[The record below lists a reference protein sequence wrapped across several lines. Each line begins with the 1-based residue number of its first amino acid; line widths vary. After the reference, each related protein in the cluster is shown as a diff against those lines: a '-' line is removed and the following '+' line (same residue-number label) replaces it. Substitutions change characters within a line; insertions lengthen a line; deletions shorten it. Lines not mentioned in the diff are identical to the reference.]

1 ARPAR
6 RGGVFWSRMLTVER
20 TTHIGA
26 SGCAPYQ
33 RDRAPRSD
41 DLLSRRAAEGMR
53 LELQVYS
60 LQIPVDE
67 DLDRTTLPDRA
78 GTDQFL
84 RPDRA
89 AVGEQL
95 RQPVEVHHLVLDLE
109 RVLEPLHLGQPP
121 VDRGLTTLERR
132 RDLLAGVGALGPA
145 TGGLPLGALA
155 AAHPGPGALA
165 PRRRPQVMHLDH
177 SSTSSTR
184 TRWLTVKI
192 IPRTSGRS
200 SLITTSLMRLRPSV
214 RSVARWLGLRPI
226 PERTWVTFSR
236 AIVTPPPRQ
245 SS

>member
-1 ARPAR
+1 
-6 RGGVFWSRMLTVER
+6 
-20 TTHIGA
+20 
-26 SGCAPYQ
+26 
-33 RDRAPRSD
+33 
-41 DLLSRRAAEGMR
+41 
-53 LELQVYS
+53 
-60 LQIPVDE
+60 
-67 DLDRTTLPDRA
+67 
-78 GTDQFL
+78 
-84 RPDRA
+84 
-89 AVGEQL
+89 
-95 RQPVEVHHLVLDLE
+95 DLE

-245 SS
+245 SSLPTHRLRCRRRPARRAWPPAPPPPPADRAGPRPPPAAPASSAPSPWRARC